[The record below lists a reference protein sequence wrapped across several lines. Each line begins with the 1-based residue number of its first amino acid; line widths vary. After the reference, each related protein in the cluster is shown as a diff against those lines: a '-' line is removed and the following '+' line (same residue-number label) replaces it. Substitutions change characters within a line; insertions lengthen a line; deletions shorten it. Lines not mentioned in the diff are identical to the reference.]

1 MTMATV
7 TDGHACHE
15 WQHLS
20 RMANSCGNTKY
31 QLASVTWQPLA
42 IQLLG
47 TIAIVASAQYSALWE
62 SLTCHPTIWI
72 FWLYHFLTDDMKGN
86 VLTGVTF
93 DPFVTQ
99 KCNGTQTG
107 SSINQKLIPSIRL

>member
-1 MTMATV
+1 MFST
-7 TDGHACHE
+7 
-15 WQHLS
+15 
-20 RMANSCGNTKY
+20 
-31 QLASVTWQPLA
+31 
-42 IQLLG
+42 
-47 TIAIVASAQYSALWE
+47 ALWE

-72 FWLYHFLTDDMKGN
+72 FWLYHILTDDMKGN

-107 SSINQKLIPSIRL
+107 SSINQKFIPSIMLWLKWLFPALI